1 MFEWE
6 SQEVE
11 GPKKMKWSLKSL
23 ELVAKVLVGER
34 EEEVRVHVRL
44 IDLDDPE
51 AIVSIIGEEV
61 LRKLRA

>member
-1 MFEWE
+1 M
-6 SQEVE
+6 E
-11 GPKKMKWSLKSL
+11 GSKKMKWSLKSL

-51 AIVSIIGEEV
+51 AIVSIIGEEL

>member
-1 MFEWE
+1 M
-6 SQEVE
+6 E

-61 LRKLRA
+61 LKLYES